1 MNDHLIDPLCEC
13 GVVPMIRTRSAERAH
28 RAVEWLN
35 DAGFRTFELAASI
48 CGIVDLVEELSGNV
62 ELDVG
67 VGMVMD
73 PGQAHTCIEAGASY
87 IVTPGVVAG
96 VVEPCREAGVACV
109 LGASTPSELMR
120 ARELGADAVKI
131 FPVGSLGG
139 IPYIR
144 ILKAMFPD
152 TPLAPAGGI
161 EIDEIASYL
170 RAGAAFVGIGR
181 ELTDTKALCA
191 GDKDT
196 IIDAAAN
203 ALDQAAKA
211 RTPPGNKKR

>member
-1 MNDHLIDPLCEC
+1 MSDHLLDPLRRC
-13 GVVPMIRTRSAERAH
+13 GVVPFIHTRSAERAN
-28 RAVEWLN
+28 RAVEWLA

-48 CGIVDLVEELSGNV
+48 CGIVDLVDELSSNV

-73 PGQAHTCIEAGASY
+73 SEQVQACTEAGASY
-87 IVTPGVVAG
+87 IVTPGLVPG
-96 VVEPCREAGVACV
+96 VVEPCRKAGVACV
-109 LGASTPSELMR
+109 LGASTPSEVMQ

-131 FPVGSLGG
+131 FPIGSLGG
-139 IPYIR
+139 VPYMK
-144 ILKAMFPD
+144 ILKAMFPH

-161 EIDEIASYL
+161 EVGDIAPYL
-170 RAGAAFVGIGR
+170 RAGAAFVGVGR
-181 ELTDTKALCA
+181 ELTDPRALCM

-203 ALDQAAKA
+203 ALDQVA
-211 RTPPGNKKR
+211 RARRPPRNRRR